1 MLPDKDHGETRAGGD
16 GGGVLARVGFGEEVE
31 PPKQRE
37 LAEGARPR
45 SEQFQYQAYVR
56 QTWDISRF
64 IKADGSRQF
73 EAPTEPPGQSAE
85 GREPLEFRQPAIG
98 KYWEEFN
105 DFYIA
110 FI

>member
-1 MLPDKDHGETRAGGD
+1 MLGRGGLGEELKPTKQRD
-16 GGGVLARVGFGEEVE
+16 LAR
-31 PPKQRE
+31 
-37 LAEGARPR
+37 GARPQ

-64 IKADGSRQF
+64 INADGSQQF
-73 EAPTEPPGQSAE
+73 GAPTEPPGQSAE
-85 GREPLEFRQPAIG
+85 GREPPEFRQPAIG